1 MKKNIEKIL
10 ALSLVSSMTFA
21 NLSFA
26 EQQDLI
32 KKSETVYVT
41 VEGNEIKDKSVSVW
55 LNSDKNIKANDKSNL
70 TNVKDLKT
78 DKELKSENGYLKL
91 DENKKDIYYKGDTD
105 KKLPV
110 DVSVKYFLDGKEMKA
125 SELDGK
131 SGHLKIVITS
141 KNNRYENKTIDG
153 QSKNVYS
160 PYVVVAAMTF
170 DDEKVEN
177 ITSDDI
183 KVVKDGKN
191 EIVTTVMTPGM
202 KQNLSGI
209 VEDKEL
215 DNFKDEVSV
224 EMDIKDYKP
233 VEIYSVI
240 TNEFFQEKKN
250 IDSLDKLQ
258 NGVKELQDNSQKLV
272 DASVKLSE
280 GQDKLNSGI
289 SQMQTGVTK
298 LHNGSQKLASSTQQM
313 QGKFSGIQS
322 KVGPIQGYVAQM
334 NDGSLKL
341 YNGVSDYTA
350 AVGKIKEN
358 TAKIKEGSEKL
369 AKGATDLDNGVG
381 KLKDATSQLRAGTEN
396 MKEMTAQKDQL
407 LEKSSQLSN
416 GLNGLA
422 GSYGQL
428 ADTVE
433 QISGKSQQLKD
444 SSAQFNEKLQQVA
457 QLAGS
462 ADGSA
467 NAEKIARGLESS
479 AEGLNNA
486 IQQLQAKN
494 EEGQLNDTIAYLQA
508 QKNVMYVQAE
518 SIRNAGSQNAGSQNA
533 GQQKLQAALSQ
544 LAQSSSQLSQ
554 GNADLSNALMRTSAA
569 MNQSKAKLV
578 DSSNQLSQGLGQ
590 MGGALNGADGL
601 STLKDSIDKL
611 DDATGQIK
619 GGSQTLKEGTL
630 QNEQAMAMLLNGMEE
645 LDKNSSAL
653 VEGSSKLSGGLQE
666 FNKQSALL
674 SSLSQINEKAIIPM
688 SNAINMLNDG
698 LGKLDSS
705 TGQLKSG
712 SDELS
717 SGQKEFSSKLKEYK
731 EKGID
736 ELSNKTKDL
745 NKFKDIIDAM
755 SDLAVKDSSFTGT
768 DDNFETKSR
777 IVEKIK

>member
-1 MKKNIEKIL
+1 MKKNIEKVL
-10 ALSLVSSMTFA
+10 ALTLISSMTFA

-125 SELDGK
+125 SELEGK

-141 KNNRYENKTIDG
+141 KNNRYEAKTIDG
-153 QSKNVYS
+153 QSRNVYS

-170 DDEKVEN
+170 DDEKVN
-177 ITSDDI
+177 NVSSDDI

-202 KQNLSGI
+202 KQNLRGI
-209 VEDKEL
+209 VEDKNL
-215 DNFKDEVSV
+215 DKFKDEVSV

-298 LHNGSQKLASSTQQM
+298 LHSGSQKLASSTQQM

-341 YNGVSDYTA
+341 YNGISDYTA

-433 QISGKSQQLKD
+433 QISGKSAQLKD

-457 QLAGS
+457 QLAGGAETS
-462 ADGSA
+462 AS
-467 NAEKIARGLESS
+467 AEKIARGLESS

-486 IQQLQAKN
+486 IQQLQANN

-518 SIRNAGSQNAGSQNA
+518 SIRNAGSQNAG
-533 GQQKLQAALSQ
+533 QQKLQAALAQ
-544 LAQSSSQLSQ
+544 LAQSSSALSQ

-630 QNEQAMAMLLNGMEE
+630 QNEKAMAMLLNGMEE

-653 VEGSSKLSGGLQE
+653 VEGSKKLSGGLQE
-666 FNKQSALL
+666 FNKQSTLL
-674 SSLSQINEKAIIPM
+674 SSLSQINDKAIIPM

-712 SDELS
+712 SDELA

-768 DDNFETKSR
+768 DNNFETKSR

>member
-125 SELDGK
+125 SELEGK

-141 KNNRYENKTIDG
+141 KNNRYEAKTIDG
-153 QSKNVYS
+153 QSRNVYS

-177 ITSDDI
+177 ITSGDI

-202 KQNLSGI
+202 KQNLSKI

-258 NGVKELQDNSQKLV
+258 NGIKELQDNSQKLV

-298 LHNGSQKLASSTQQM
+298 LHSGSQKLASSTQQM
-313 QGKFSGIQS
+313 QGKFSGLQS

-341 YNGVSDYTA
+341 YNGISDYTA

-457 QLAGS
+457 QLAGG

-467 NAEKIARGLESS
+467 STEKIARGLESS

-486 IQQLQAKN
+486 IQQLQANN

-518 SIRNAGSQNAGSQNA
+518 SIRNAGSQNAG
-533 GQQKLQAALSQ
+533 QQKLQAALAK
-544 LAQSSSQLSQ
+544 LAQSSSALSQ

-630 QNEQAMAMLLNGMEE
+630 QNEKAMAMLLNGMEE

-712 SDELS
+712 SDELA

-768 DDNFETKSR
+768 DNNFETKSR

>member
-91 DENKKDIYYKGDTD
+91 DENKKDVYYKGDTD

-125 SELDGK
+125 SELEGK

-141 KNNRYENKTIDG
+141 KNNRYEAKTIDG
-153 QSKNVYS
+153 QSRNVYS

-202 KQNLSGI
+202 KQNLSKI

-298 LHNGSQKLASSTQQM
+298 LHSGSQKLASSTQQM

-341 YNGVSDYTA
+341 YNGISDYTA

-457 QLAGS
+457 QLAGG

-467 NAEKIARGLESS
+467 STEKIARGLESS

-486 IQQLQAKN
+486 IQQLQANN

-518 SIRNAGSQNAGSQNA
+518 SIRNAGSQNAG
-533 GQQKLQAALSQ
+533 QQKLQAALSQ
-544 LAQSSSQLSQ
+544 LAQSSSALSQ

-630 QNEQAMAMLLNGMEE
+630 QNEKAMAMLLNGMEE

-712 SDELS
+712 SDKLA

-768 DDNFETKSR
+768 DNNFETKSR

>member
-10 ALSLVSSMTFA
+10 ALSLISSMTFA

-55 LNSDKNIKANDKSNL
+55 LNSDKNIKTNDKSNL

-125 SELDGK
+125 SELEGK

-141 KNNRYENKTIDG
+141 KNNRYEKKTIDG

-170 DDEKVEN
+170 DDEKVN
-177 ITSDDI
+177 NVSSDDVKI
-183 KVVKDGKN
+183 VKDGKN

-209 VEDKEL
+209 VEDKNL
-215 DNFKDEVSV
+215 DKFKDEVSV

-298 LHNGSQKLASSTQQM
+298 LHSGSQKLASSTQQM
-313 QGKFSGIQS
+313 QGKFSGIQG
-322 KVGPIQGYVAQM
+322 KVGPIQGYIAQM

-341 YNGVSDYTA
+341 YNGISDYTA

-396 MKEMTAQKDQL
+396 MKQMTAQKDQL

-428 ADTVE
+428 ADTVQ
-433 QISGKSQQLKD
+433 QISGKSAQLKD
-444 SSAQFNEKLQQVA
+444 SSAQFNQKLQQVA
-457 QLAGS
+457 QLAGG

-467 NAEKIARGLESS
+467 NAEKIALGLESS

-486 IQQLQAKN
+486 IQQLQANN

-508 QKNVMYVQAE
+508 QKNVMYAQAE
-518 SIRNAGSQNAGSQNA
+518 SIRNAGSQNA
-533 GQQKLQAALSQ
+533 GQQKLQAALNE
-544 LAQSSSQLSQ
+544 LAQSSSALSQ

-578 DSSNQLSQGLGQ
+578 DSSNKLSQGLGQ

-619 GGSQTLKEGTL
+619 GGSQSLKEGTL

-653 VEGSSKLSGGLQE
+653 VEGSKKLSGGLQE

-712 SDELS
+712 SDKLS

-768 DDNFETKSR
+768 DNNFETKSR
-777 IVEKIK
+777 IIEKIK

>member
-125 SELDGK
+125 SELEGK

-141 KNNRYENKTIDG
+141 KNNRYEAKTIDG
-153 QSKNVYS
+153 QSRNVYS

-177 ITSDDI
+177 VTSDDI

-202 KQNLSGI
+202 KQNLTGI

-215 DNFKDEVSV
+215 DNFKDEISM
-224 EMDIKDYKP
+224 EMDVKDYKP

-298 LHNGSQKLASSTQQM
+298 LHSGSQKLASSTQQM

-341 YNGVSDYTA
+341 YNGISDYTA
-350 AVGKIKEN
+350 AVAKIKEN

-467 NAEKIARGLESS
+467 SAEKIARGLESS

-486 IQQLQAKN
+486 IQQLQANN
-494 EEGQLNDTIAYLQA
+494 EEGQLDDTIAYLQA

-518 SIRNAGSQNAGSQNA
+518 SIRNAGSQNAG
-533 GQQKLQAALSQ
+533 QQKLQAALAQ
-544 LAQSSSQLSQ
+544 LAQSSSALSQ

-630 QNEQAMAMLLNGMEE
+630 QNEKAMAMLLNGMEE

-712 SDELS
+712 SDELA

-768 DDNFETKSR
+768 DNNFETKSR

>member
-125 SELDGK
+125 SELEGK

-141 KNNRYENKTIDG
+141 KNNRYEAKTIDG
-153 QSKNVYS
+153 QSRNVYS

-177 ITSDDI
+177 FTSDDI

-202 KQNLSGI
+202 KQNLSKI

-298 LHNGSQKLASSTQQM
+298 LHSGSQKLASSTQQM
-313 QGKFSGIQS
+313 QGKFSGLQS

-341 YNGVSDYTA
+341 YNGISDYTA

-457 QLAGS
+457 QLAGGAETS
-462 ADGSA
+462 AST
-467 NAEKIARGLESS
+467 EKIARGLESS

-486 IQQLQAKN
+486 IQQLQANN

-518 SIRNAGSQNAGSQNA
+518 SIRNAGSQNAG
-533 GQQKLQAALSQ
+533 QQKLQAALAQ
-544 LAQSSSQLSQ
+544 LAQSSSALSQ

-630 QNEQAMAMLLNGMEE
+630 QNEKAMAMLLNGMEE

-712 SDELS
+712 SDKLA

-768 DDNFETKSR
+768 DNNFETKSR

>member
-10 ALSLVSSMTFA
+10 ALSLISSMTFA

-125 SELDGK
+125 SELEGK

-141 KNNRYENKTIDG
+141 KNNRYEAKTIDG
-153 QSKNVYS
+153 QSRNVYS

-177 ITSDDI
+177 VTSDDI

-202 KQNLSGI
+202 KQNLRGI
-209 VEDKEL
+209 VEDKNL
-215 DNFKDEVSV
+215 DKFKDEVSV

-280 GQDKLNSGI
+280 GQGKLNSGI

-298 LHNGSQKLASSTQQM
+298 LHSGSQKLASSTQQM
-313 QGKFSGIQS
+313 QGKFSGLQS

-341 YNGVSDYTA
+341 YNGISDYTA

-457 QLAGS
+457 QLAGGAETS
-462 ADGSA
+462 AST
-467 NAEKIARGLESS
+467 EKIARGLESS

-486 IQQLQAKN
+486 IQQLQANN

-518 SIRNAGSQNAGSQNA
+518 SIRNAGSQNAG
-533 GQQKLQAALSQ
+533 QQKLQAALAQ
-544 LAQSSSQLSQ
+544 LAQSSSALSQ

-630 QNEQAMAMLLNGMEE
+630 QNEKAMAMLLNGMEE

-712 SDELS
+712 SDKLA

-768 DDNFETKSR
+768 DNNFETKSR

>member
-10 ALSLVSSMTFA
+10 ALSLISSMTFA

-125 SELDGK
+125 SELEGK

-141 KNNRYENKTIDG
+141 KNNRYEKKTIDG

-170 DDEKVEN
+170 DDEKVN
-177 ITSDDI
+177 NVSSDDVKI
-183 KVVKDGKN
+183 VKDGKN

-209 VEDKEL
+209 VEDKNL
-215 DNFKDEVSV
+215 DKFKDEVSV

-313 QGKFSGIQS
+313 QGKFSGIQG
-322 KVGPIQGYVAQM
+322 KVGPIQGYIAQM

-341 YNGVSDYTA
+341 YNGISDYTA

-396 MKEMTAQKDQL
+396 MKQMTAQKDQL

-428 ADTVE
+428 ADTVQ

-444 SSAQFNEKLQQVA
+444 SSAQFNQKLQQVA
-457 QLAGS
+457 QAAGGV
-462 ADGSA
+462 DTSA
-467 NAEKIARGLESS
+467 NTEKIALGLESS

-486 IQQLQAKN
+486 IQQLQANN

-508 QKNVMYVQAE
+508 QKNVMYVQAQ
-518 SIRNAGSQNAGSQNA
+518 SIRNAGSQNA
-533 GQQKLQAALSQ
+533 GQQKLQAALAQ
-544 LAQSSSQLSQ
+544 LAQSSSALSQ

-619 GGSQTLKEGTL
+619 GGSQSLKEGTL
-630 QNEQAMAMLLNGMEE
+630 QNEQAMAMLLNGIKD
-645 LDKNSSAL
+645 LDKNSSEL
-653 VEGSSKLSGGLQE
+653 VEGSKKLSGGLQE

-674 SSLSQINEKAIIPM
+674 SSLSQINDKAIIPM

-698 LGKLDSS
+698 LGQLDSS

-712 SDELS
+712 SDKLS

-768 DDNFETKSR
+768 DNNFETKSR
-777 IVEKIK
+777 IIEKIK

>member
-125 SELDGK
+125 SELEGK

-141 KNNRYENKTIDG
+141 KNNRYEAKTIDG
-153 QSKNVYS
+153 QSRNVYS

-177 ITSDDI
+177 VTSDDI

-202 KQNLSGI
+202 KQNLSKI

-298 LHNGSQKLASSTQQM
+298 LHSGSQKLASSTQQM
-313 QGKFSGIQS
+313 QGKFSGLQS

-341 YNGVSDYTA
+341 YNGISDYTA

-457 QLAGS
+457 QLAGGAETS
-462 ADGSA
+462 AST
-467 NAEKIARGLESS
+467 EKIARGLESS

-486 IQQLQAKN
+486 IQQLQANN

-518 SIRNAGSQNAGSQNA
+518 SIRNAGSQNAG
-533 GQQKLQAALSQ
+533 QQKLQAALAQ
-544 LAQSSSQLSQ
+544 LAQSSSALSQ

-630 QNEQAMAMLLNGMEE
+630 QNEKAMAMLLNGMEE

-712 SDELS
+712 SDKLA

-768 DDNFETKSR
+768 DNNFETKSR

>member
-10 ALSLVSSMTFA
+10 ALSLISSMTFA

-125 SELDGK
+125 SELEGK

-141 KNNRYENKTIDG
+141 KNNRYEAKTIDG
-153 QSKNVYS
+153 QSRNVYS

-177 ITSDDI
+177 VTSDDI

-202 KQNLSGI
+202 KQNLSKI

-341 YNGVSDYTA
+341 YNGISDYTA
-350 AVGKIKEN
+350 AVAKIKEN
-358 TAKIKEGSEKL
+358 TAKIKAGSEKL

-457 QLAGS
+457 QLAGG

-467 NAEKIARGLESS
+467 SAEKIARGLESS

-486 IQQLQAKN
+486 IQQLQANN

-518 SIRNAGSQNAGSQNA
+518 SIRNAGSQNAG
-533 GQQKLQAALSQ
+533 QQKLQAALAQ
-544 LAQSSSQLSQ
+544 LAQSSSALSQ

-630 QNEQAMAMLLNGMEE
+630 QNEKAMAMLLNGMEE

-712 SDELS
+712 SDELAF
-717 SGQKEFSSKLKEYK
+717 GQKEFSSKLKEYK

-768 DDNFETKSR
+768 DNNFETKSR

>member
-125 SELDGK
+125 SELEGK

-141 KNNRYENKTIDG
+141 KNNRYEAKTIDG
-153 QSKNVYS
+153 QSRNVYS

-177 ITSDDI
+177 VTSDDI

-202 KQNLSGI
+202 KQNLTGI
-209 VEDKEL
+209 VEDKNL
-215 DNFKDEVSV
+215 DKFKDEVSV

-298 LHNGSQKLASSTQQM
+298 LHSGSQKLASSTQQM

-341 YNGVSDYTA
+341 HNGISDYTA
-350 AVGKIKEN
+350 AVAKIKEN
-358 TAKIKEGSEKL
+358 TTKIKEGSEKL

-457 QLAGS
+457 QLAGG

-467 NAEKIARGLESS
+467 SAEKIARGLESS

-486 IQQLQAKN
+486 IQQLQANN

-518 SIRNAGSQNAGSQNA
+518 SIRNAGSQNAG
-533 GQQKLQAALSQ
+533 QQKLQAALAQ
-544 LAQSSSQLSQ
+544 LAQSSTALSQ

-630 QNEQAMAMLLNGMEE
+630 QNEKAMAMLLNGMEE

-712 SDELS
+712 SDELA

-768 DDNFETKSR
+768 DNNFETKSR

>member
-10 ALSLVSSMTFA
+10 ALSLISSMTFA

-125 SELDGK
+125 SELEGK

-141 KNNRYENKTIDG
+141 KNNRYEAKTIDG

-177 ITSDDI
+177 VTSDDI

-313 QGKFSGIQS
+313 QGKFSGLQS

-341 YNGVSDYTA
+341 YNGISDYTA
-350 AVGKIKEN
+350 AVAKIKEN
-358 TAKIKEGSEKL
+358 TAKIKAGSEKL

-396 MKEMTAQKDQL
+396 MKEMNAQKDQL

-457 QLAGS
+457 NLAGNAEGGQS
-462 ADGSA
+462 
-467 NAEKIARGLESS
+467 AEKIARGLESS

-486 IQQLQAKN
+486 IQQLQANN

-518 SIRNAGSQNAGSQNA
+518 SIRNAGSQNAG
-533 GQQKLQAALSQ
+533 QQQLQTAISQ
-544 LAQSSSQLSQ
+544 LAQSSTALSK
-554 GNADLSNALMRTSAA
+554 GNADLSDALMRTSAA
-569 MNQSKAKLV
+569 MNQSKSKLV

-590 MGGALNGADGL
+590 MGGALNGAEGL

-630 QNEQAMAMLLNGMEE
+630 QNEKAMAMLLNGMKE

-674 SSLSQINEKAIIPM
+674 SSLSQINDKAIIPM

-712 SDELS
+712 SDKLS

-768 DDNFETKSR
+768 DSNFETKSR

>member
-10 ALSLVSSMTFA
+10 ALSLISSMTFA

-70 TNVKDLKT
+70 KNVKDLKT

-125 SELDGK
+125 SELEGK

-141 KNNRYENKTIDG
+141 KNNRYKAKTIDG
-153 QSKNVYS
+153 QSRNVYS

-177 ITSDDI
+177 VTSDDI

-202 KQNLSGI
+202 KQNLRGI
-209 VEDKEL
+209 VEDKNL
-215 DNFKDEVSV
+215 DKFKDEVSV

-341 YNGVSDYTA
+341 YNGISDYTA
-350 AVGKIKEN
+350 AVVKIKEN
-358 TAKIKEGSEKL
+358 TAKIKAGSEKL

-457 QLAGS
+457 QLAGGAETS
-462 ADGSA
+462 AST
-467 NAEKIARGLESS
+467 EKIARGLESS

-486 IQQLQAKN
+486 IQQLQANN

-518 SIRNAGSQNAGSQNA
+518 SIRNAGSQNAG
-533 GQQKLQAALSQ
+533 QQKLQAALAQ
-544 LAQSSSQLSQ
+544 LAQSSSALSQ

-630 QNEQAMAMLLNGMEE
+630 QNEKAMAMLLNGMEE

-712 SDELS
+712 SDKLA

-768 DDNFETKSR
+768 DNNFETKSR

>member
-70 TNVKDLKT
+70 KNVKDLKT

-125 SELDGK
+125 SELEGK

-141 KNNRYENKTIDG
+141 KNNRYEAKTIDG
-153 QSKNVYS
+153 QSRNVYS

-202 KQNLSGI
+202 KQNLSKI

-298 LHNGSQKLASSTQQM
+298 LHSGSQKLASSTQQM

-341 YNGVSDYTA
+341 YNGISDYTA

-444 SSAQFNEKLQQVA
+444 SSAQFNEKLQQVT
-457 QLAGS
+457 QLAGGAETS
-462 ADGSA
+462 AS
-467 NAEKIARGLESS
+467 AEKIARGLESS

-494 EEGQLNDTIAYLQA
+494 EEGQLDETIAYLQA

-518 SIRNAGSQNAGSQNA
+518 SIRNAGSQNAG
-533 GQQKLQAALSQ
+533 QQKLQAALAQ
-544 LAQSSSQLSQ
+544 LAQSSTALSQ

-630 QNEQAMAMLLNGMEE
+630 QNEKAMAMLLNGMEE

-698 LGKLDSS
+698 LGNLDSS

-712 SDELS
+712 SEKLA
-717 SGQKEFSSKLKEYK
+717 SGQKEFSSKLREYK

>member
-1 MKKNIEKIL
+1 MKKNIEKVL
-10 ALSLVSSMTFA
+10 ALTLISSMTFA

-125 SELDGK
+125 SELEGK

-141 KNNRYENKTIDG
+141 KNNRYEAKTIDG
-153 QSKNVYS
+153 QSRNVYS

-170 DDEKVEN
+170 DDEKVN
-177 ITSDDI
+177 NVSSDDI

-202 KQNLSGI
+202 KQNLRGI
-209 VEDKEL
+209 VEDKNL
-215 DNFKDEVSV
+215 DKFKDEVSV

-298 LHNGSQKLASSTQQM
+298 LHSGSQKLASSTQQM

-341 YNGVSDYTA
+341 YNGISDYTA

-358 TAKIKEGSEKL
+358 TAKIKAGSEKL

-457 QLAGS
+457 QLAGG

-467 NAEKIARGLESS
+467 SAEKIARGLESS

-518 SIRNAGSQNAGSQNA
+518 SIRNAGSQNAG
-533 GQQKLQAALSQ
+533 QQKLQAALAQ
-544 LAQSSSQLSQ
+544 LAQSSSALSQ

-630 QNEQAMAMLLNGMEE
+630 QNEKAMAMLLNGIKE

-712 SDELS
+712 SDKLA

>member
-1 MKKNIEKIL
+1 MKKKIEKIL

-125 SELDGK
+125 SELEGK

-141 KNNRYENKTIDG
+141 KNNRYEAKTIDG
-153 QSKNVYS
+153 QSRNVYS

-177 ITSDDI
+177 VTSDDI

-202 KQNLSGI
+202 KQNLRGI
-209 VEDKEL
+209 VEDKNL
-215 DNFKDEVSV
+215 DKFKDEVSV

-298 LHNGSQKLASSTQQM
+298 LHSGSQKLASSTQQM
-313 QGKFSGIQS
+313 QGKFSGIQG

-341 YNGVSDYTA
+341 YNGISDYTA

-457 QLAGS
+457 QLAGGAETS
-462 ADGSA
+462 AS
-467 NAEKIARGLESS
+467 AEKIARGLESS

-486 IQQLQAKN
+486 IQQLQANN

-518 SIRNAGSQNAGSQNA
+518 SIRNAGSQNAG
-533 GQQKLQAALSQ
+533 QQKLQAALAQ
-544 LAQSSSQLSQ
+544 LAQSSTALSQ

-630 QNEQAMAMLLNGMEE
+630 QNEKAMAMLLNGMEE

-712 SDELS
+712 SDELA

-768 DDNFETKSR
+768 DNNFETKSR

>member
-70 TNVKDLKT
+70 KNVKDLKT

-125 SELDGK
+125 SELEGK

-141 KNNRYENKTIDG
+141 KNNRYEAKTIDG

-177 ITSDDI
+177 VTSDDI

-202 KQNLSGI
+202 KQNLTGI

-298 LHNGSQKLASSTQQM
+298 LHSGSQKLASSTQQM

-341 YNGVSDYTA
+341 YNGISDYTA

-457 QLAGS
+457 QLAGG

-467 NAEKIARGLESS
+467 SVEKIARGLESS

-486 IQQLQAKN
+486 IQQLQANN

-518 SIRNAGSQNAGSQNA
+518 SIRNAGSQNAG
-533 GQQKLQAALSQ
+533 QQKLQAALAQ
-544 LAQSSSQLSQ
+544 LAQSSSALSQ

-630 QNEQAMAMLLNGMEE
+630 QNEKAMAMLLKGMEE
-645 LDKNSSAL
+645 LDENSSAL

-712 SDELS
+712 SDELA

>member
-125 SELDGK
+125 SELEGK

-141 KNNRYENKTIDG
+141 KNNRYEAKTIDG
-153 QSKNVYS
+153 QSRNVYS

-202 KQNLSGI
+202 KQNLSKI

-298 LHNGSQKLASSTQQM
+298 LHSGSQKLASSTQQM

-341 YNGVSDYTA
+341 YNGISDYTA
-350 AVGKIKEN
+350 AVAKIKEN

-416 GLNGLA
+416 GLNGFA

-457 QLAGS
+457 QLAGGAETS
-462 ADGSA
+462 AS
-467 NAEKIARGLESS
+467 AEKIARGLESS

-518 SIRNAGSQNAGSQNA
+518 SIRNAGSQNAG
-533 GQQKLQAALSQ
+533 QQKLQAALAQ

-578 DSSNQLSQGLGQ
+578 DSSNQLSHGLGQ

-630 QNEQAMAMLLNGMEE
+630 QNEKAMAMLLNGMEE

-698 LGKLDSS
+698 LGQLDSS

-712 SDELS
+712 SDELA

-768 DDNFETKSR
+768 DNNFETKSR

>member
-125 SELDGK
+125 SELEGK

-141 KNNRYENKTIDG
+141 KNNRYEKKTIDG
-153 QSKNVYS
+153 QSRNVYS

-170 DDEKVEN
+170 DDEKVN
-177 ITSDDI
+177 NVSSDDVKI
-183 KVVKDGKN
+183 VKDGKN

-209 VEDKEL
+209 VEDKNL
-215 DNFKDEVSV
+215 DKFKDEVSV

-298 LHNGSQKLASSTQQM
+298 LHSGSQKLASSTQQM

-322 KVGPIQGYVAQM
+322 KVGPIQGYIAQM

-341 YNGVSDYTA
+341 YNGISDYTA

-407 LEKSSQLSN
+407 LEKSAQLSN

-433 QISGKSQQLKD
+433 QISGKSAQLKD

-457 QLAGS
+457 QLAGG

-486 IQQLQAKN
+486 IQQLQANN

-508 QKNVMYVQAE
+508 QKNVMYAQAE
-518 SIRNAGSQNAGSQNA
+518 SIRNAGSQNA
-533 GQQKLQAALSQ
+533 GQQKLQAALNE
-544 LAQSSSQLSQ
+544 LAQSSSALSQ

-590 MGGALNGADGL
+590 MGGALNGAEGL

-630 QNEQAMAMLLNGMEE
+630 QNEKAMTMLLNGMEE

-712 SDELS
+712 SDKLA

>member
-1 MKKNIEKIL
+1 MKKNIEKVL
-10 ALSLVSSMTFA
+10 ALTLISSMTFA

-125 SELDGK
+125 SELEGK

-141 KNNRYENKTIDG
+141 KNNRYEAKTIDG
-153 QSKNVYS
+153 QSRNVYS

-177 ITSDDI
+177 VTSDDI

-202 KQNLSGI
+202 KQNLRGI
-209 VEDKEL
+209 VEDKNL
-215 DNFKDEVSV
+215 DKFKDEVSV

-298 LHNGSQKLASSTQQM
+298 LHSGSQKLASSTQQM
-313 QGKFSGIQS
+313 QGKFSGLQS

-341 YNGVSDYTA
+341 YNGISDYTA

-457 QLAGS
+457 QLAGGAETS
-462 ADGSA
+462 AST
-467 NAEKIARGLESS
+467 EKIARGLESS

-486 IQQLQAKN
+486 IQQLQANN

-518 SIRNAGSQNAGSQNA
+518 SIRNAGSQNAG
-533 GQQKLQAALSQ
+533 QQKLQAALAQ
-544 LAQSSSQLSQ
+544 LAQSSSALSQ

-630 QNEQAMAMLLNGMEE
+630 QNEKAMAMLLNGMEE

-712 SDELS
+712 SDKLA

-768 DDNFETKSR
+768 DNNFETKSR

>member
-10 ALSLVSSMTFA
+10 ALSLISSMTFA

-125 SELDGK
+125 SELEGK

-141 KNNRYENKTIDG
+141 KNNRYEAKTIDG
-153 QSKNVYS
+153 QSRNVYS

-177 ITSDDI
+177 VTSDDI

-202 KQNLSGI
+202 KQNLSKI

-298 LHNGSQKLASSTQQM
+298 LHSGSQKLASSTQQM

-341 YNGVSDYTA
+341 YNGISDYTA
-350 AVGKIKEN
+350 AVAKIKEN
-358 TAKIKEGSEKL
+358 TAKIKAGSEKL

-457 QLAGS
+457 QLAGG

-467 NAEKIARGLESS
+467 SAEKIARGLESS

-486 IQQLQAKN
+486 IQQLQANN

-518 SIRNAGSQNAGSQNA
+518 SIRNAGSQNAG
-533 GQQKLQAALSQ
+533 QQKLQSALAQ
-544 LAQSSSQLSQ
+544 LAQSSSALSQ

-630 QNEQAMAMLLNGMEE
+630 QNEKAMAMLLNGMEE

-712 SDELS
+712 SDKLA

-768 DDNFETKSR
+768 DNNFETKSR

>member
-10 ALSLVSSMTFA
+10 ALSLISSMTFA

-55 LNSDKNIKANDKSNL
+55 LNSDKNIKTNDKSNL

-125 SELDGK
+125 SELEGK

-141 KNNRYENKTIDG
+141 KNNRYEKKTIDG

-170 DDEKVEN
+170 DDEKVN
-177 ITSDDI
+177 NVSSDDVKI
-183 KVVKDGKN
+183 VKDGKN

-209 VEDKEL
+209 VEDKNL
-215 DNFKDEVSV
+215 DKFKDEVSV

-313 QGKFSGIQS
+313 QGKFSGIQG
-322 KVGPIQGYVAQM
+322 KVGPIQGYIAQM

-341 YNGVSDYTA
+341 YNGISDYTA

-396 MKEMTAQKDQL
+396 MKQMTAQKDQL

-428 ADTVE
+428 ADTVQ
-433 QISGKSQQLKD
+433 QISGKSAQLKD
-444 SSAQFNEKLQQVA
+444 SSAQFNQKLQQVA
-457 QLAGS
+457 QAAGGV
-462 ADGSA
+462 DTSA
-467 NAEKIARGLESS
+467 NTEKIALGLESS

-486 IQQLQAKN
+486 IQQLQANN

-508 QKNVMYVQAE
+508 QKNVMYAQAQ
-518 SIRNAGSQNAGSQNA
+518 SIRNAGSQNA
-533 GQQKLQAALSQ
+533 GQQKLQAALAQ
-544 LAQSSSQLSQ
+544 LAQSSSALSQ

-569 MNQSKAKLV
+569 MNQSKSKLV
-578 DSSNQLSQGLGQ
+578 DSSNKLSQGLGQ
-590 MGGALNGADGL
+590 MGGALNGAEGL

-619 GGSQTLKEGTL
+619 GGSQSLKEGTL
-630 QNEQAMAMLLNGMEE
+630 QNEQAMAMLLNGIKD

-653 VEGSSKLSGGLQE
+653 VEGSKKLSGGLQE

-698 LGKLDSS
+698 LGQLDSS

-712 SDELS
+712 SDKLS

-768 DDNFETKSR
+768 DNNFETKSR
-777 IVEKIK
+777 IIEKIK

>member
-10 ALSLVSSMTFA
+10 ALSLISSMTFA

-125 SELDGK
+125 SELEGK

-141 KNNRYENKTIDG
+141 KNNRYEKKTIDG
-153 QSKNVYS
+153 QSRNVYS

-170 DDEKVEN
+170 DDEKVN
-177 ITSDDI
+177 NVSSDDVKI
-183 KVVKDGKN
+183 VKDGKN

-209 VEDKEL
+209 VEDKNL
-215 DNFKDEVSV
+215 DKFKDEVSV

-313 QGKFSGIQS
+313 QGKFSGIQG
-322 KVGPIQGYVAQM
+322 KVGPIQGYIAQM

-341 YNGVSDYTA
+341 YNGISDYTA

-396 MKEMTAQKDQL
+396 MKQMNAQKDQL

-428 ADTVE
+428 ADTVQ
-433 QISGKSQQLKD
+433 QISGKSAQLKD
-444 SSAQFNEKLQQVA
+444 SSAQFNQKLQQVA
-457 QLAGS
+457 QLAGG

-467 NAEKIARGLESS
+467 NAEKIALGLESS

-486 IQQLQAKN
+486 IQQLQANN

-508 QKNVMYVQAE
+508 QKNVMYAQAE
-518 SIRNAGSQNAGSQNA
+518 SIRNAGSQNA
-533 GQQKLQAALSQ
+533 GQQKLQAALNE
-544 LAQSSSQLSQ
+544 LAQSSSALSQ

-578 DSSNQLSQGLGQ
+578 DSSNKLSQGLGQ

-619 GGSQTLKEGTL
+619 GGSQSLKEGTL

-653 VEGSSKLSGGLQE
+653 VEGSKKLSGGLQE

-688 SNAINMLNDG
+688 GNAINMLNDG

-712 SDELS
+712 SDKLS

-768 DDNFETKSR
+768 DNNFETKSR
-777 IVEKIK
+777 IIEKIK

>member
-768 DDNFETKSR
+768 DNNFETKSR
-777 IVEKIK
+777 IIEKIK

>member
-10 ALSLVSSMTFA
+10 ALSLISSMTFA

-91 DENKKDIYYKGDTD
+91 DENKKDVYYKGDTD

-125 SELDGK
+125 SELEGK

-141 KNNRYENKTIDG
+141 KNNRYEAKTIDG
-153 QSKNVYS
+153 QSRNVYS

-177 ITSDDI
+177 VTSDDI

-202 KQNLSGI
+202 KQNLSKI

-298 LHNGSQKLASSTQQM
+298 LHSGSQKLASSTQQM

-341 YNGVSDYTA
+341 YNGISDYTA
-350 AVGKIKEN
+350 AVAKIKEN
-358 TAKIKEGSEKL
+358 TAKIKAGSEKL

-444 SSAQFNEKLQQVA
+444 SSAQFNEKLQQVT
-457 QLAGS
+457 QLAGGAETS
-462 ADGSA
+462 AS
-467 NAEKIARGLESS
+467 AEKIARGLESS

-486 IQQLQAKN
+486 IQQLQANN

-518 SIRNAGSQNAGSQNA
+518 SIRNAGSQNAG
-533 GQQKLQAALSQ
+533 QQKLQAALAQ
-544 LAQSSSQLSQ
+544 LAQSSSALSQ

-630 QNEQAMAMLLNGMEE
+630 QNEKAMAMLLNGMEE

-712 SDELS
+712 SDKLT

-768 DDNFETKSR
+768 DNNFETKSR

>member
-125 SELDGK
+125 SELEGK

-141 KNNRYENKTIDG
+141 KNNRYEAKTIDG
-153 QSKNVYS
+153 QSRNVYS

-202 KQNLSGI
+202 KQNLSKI

-298 LHNGSQKLASSTQQM
+298 LHSGSQKLASSTQQM

-341 YNGVSDYTA
+341 YNGISDYTA
-350 AVGKIKEN
+350 AVAKIKEN

-416 GLNGLA
+416 GVNGLA

-457 QLAGS
+457 QLAGG

-467 NAEKIARGLESS
+467 SAEKIALGLESS

-486 IQQLQAKN
+486 IQQLQANN
-494 EEGQLNDTIAYLQA
+494 EEGQLDETIAYLQA

-518 SIRNAGSQNAGSQNA
+518 SIRNAGSQNAG
-533 GQQKLQAALSQ
+533 QQKLQAALAQ
-544 LAQSSSQLSQ
+544 LAQSSSALSQ

-630 QNEQAMAMLLNGMEE
+630 QNEKAMAMLLNGMEE

-698 LGKLDSS
+698 LGQLDSS

-712 SDELS
+712 SDELA

-768 DDNFETKSR
+768 DNNFETKSR

>member
-125 SELDGK
+125 SELEGK

-141 KNNRYENKTIDG
+141 KNNRYEAKTIDG
-153 QSKNVYS
+153 QSRNVYS

-177 ITSDDI
+177 VTSDDI

-202 KQNLSGI
+202 KQNLSKI

-298 LHNGSQKLASSTQQM
+298 LHSGSQKLASSTQQM
-313 QGKFSGIQS
+313 QGKFSGLQS

-341 YNGVSDYTA
+341 YNGISDYTA

-433 QISGKSQQLKD
+433 QISGKSAQLKD

-457 QLAGS
+457 QLAGG

-486 IQQLQAKN
+486 IQQLQANN

-508 QKNVMYVQAE
+508 QKNVMYAQAE
-518 SIRNAGSQNAGSQNA
+518 SIRNAGSQNA
-533 GQQKLQAALSQ
+533 GQQKLQAALNE
-544 LAQSSSQLSQ
+544 LAQSSSALSQ

-619 GGSQTLKEGTL
+619 GGSQTFKEGTL
-630 QNEQAMAMLLNGMEE
+630 QNEKAMAMLLNGMEE

-712 SDELS
+712 SDKLA

-768 DDNFETKSR
+768 DNNFETKSR

>member
-1 MKKNIEKIL
+1 MKKKIEKIL

-125 SELDGK
+125 SELEGK

-141 KNNRYENKTIDG
+141 KNNRYEAKTIDG
-153 QSKNVYS
+153 QSRNVYS

-177 ITSDDI
+177 VTSDDI

-202 KQNLSGI
+202 KQNLRGI
-209 VEDKEL
+209 VEDKNL
-215 DNFKDEVSV
+215 DKFKDEVSV

-298 LHNGSQKLASSTQQM
+298 LHSGSQKLASSTQQM

-341 YNGVSDYTA
+341 YNGISDYTA

-457 QLAGS
+457 QLAGG

-467 NAEKIARGLESS
+467 STEKIARGLESS

-486 IQQLQAKN
+486 IQQLQANN

-518 SIRNAGSQNAGSQNA
+518 SIRNAGSQNAG
-533 GQQKLQAALSQ
+533 QQKLQAALAQ
-544 LAQSSSQLSQ
+544 LAQSSTALSQ

-630 QNEQAMAMLLNGMEE
+630 QNEKAMAMLLNGMEE

-712 SDELS
+712 SDELA

-745 NKFKDIIDAM
+745 NKFKDIIDVM

-768 DDNFETKSR
+768 DNNFETKSR

>member
-1 MKKNIEKIL
+1 MKKKIEKIL

-78 DKELKSENGYLKL
+78 DKELKSEKGYLKL

-125 SELDGK
+125 SELEGK

-141 KNNRYENKTIDG
+141 KNNRYEAKTIDG
-153 QSKNVYS
+153 QSRNVYS

-177 ITSDDI
+177 VTSDDI

-202 KQNLSGI
+202 KQNLTGI

-341 YNGVSDYTA
+341 YNGISDYTA
-350 AVGKIKEN
+350 AVAKIKEN

-457 QLAGS
+457 QLAGG

-467 NAEKIARGLESS
+467 SAEKIARGLESS

-486 IQQLQAKN
+486 IQQLQANN

-518 SIRNAGSQNAGSQNA
+518 SIRNAGSQNAG
-533 GQQKLQAALSQ
+533 QQKLQAALAQ
-544 LAQSSSQLSQ
+544 LAQSSSALSQ

-630 QNEQAMAMLLNGMEE
+630 QNEKAMAMLLNGMEE

-712 SDELS
+712 SDELA

-768 DDNFETKSR
+768 DNNFETKSR

>member
-10 ALSLVSSMTFA
+10 ALSLISSMTFA

-91 DENKKDIYYKGDTD
+91 DENKKDVYYKGDTD

-125 SELDGK
+125 SELEGK

-141 KNNRYENKTIDG
+141 KNNRYEAKTIDG
-153 QSKNVYS
+153 QSRNVYS

-177 ITSDDI
+177 VTSDDI

-202 KQNLSGI
+202 KQNLTGI

-322 KVGPIQGYVAQM
+322 KVGPIQGYIAQM

-341 YNGVSDYTA
+341 YNGISDYTA
-350 AVGKIKEN
+350 AVAKIKEN

-381 KLKDATSQLRAGTEN
+381 KLKDATSKLRAGTEN
-396 MKEMTAQKDQL
+396 MKEMNAQKDQL
-407 LEKSSQLSN
+407 IEKSTQLSN

-457 QLAGS
+457 KLAGNAEGGQS
-462 ADGSA
+462 
-467 NAEKIARGLESS
+467 AEKIARGLESS

-518 SIRNAGSQNAGSQNA
+518 SIRNAASQNA
-533 GQQKLQAALSQ
+533 GQQKLQAALAQ
-544 LAQSSSQLSQ
+544 LAQSSSALSQ

-630 QNEQAMAMLLNGMEE
+630 QNEKAMAMLLNGMEE

-712 SDELS
+712 SDKLA

-768 DDNFETKSR
+768 DNNFETKSR

>member
-1 MKKNIEKIL
+1 MKKNIEKVL
-10 ALSLVSSMTFA
+10 ALTLISSMTFA

-70 TNVKDLKT
+70 KNVKDLKT

-125 SELDGK
+125 SELEGK

-141 KNNRYENKTIDG
+141 KNNRYEAKTIDG
-153 QSKNVYS
+153 QSRNVYS

-177 ITSDDI
+177 VTSDDI

-202 KQNLSGI
+202 KQNLRGI
-209 VEDKEL
+209 VEDKNL
-215 DNFKDEVSV
+215 DKFKDEVSV

-298 LHNGSQKLASSTQQM
+298 LHSGSQKLASSTQQM

-341 YNGVSDYTA
+341 YNGISDYTA
-350 AVGKIKEN
+350 AVAKIKEN

-467 NAEKIARGLESS
+467 SAEKIARGLESS

-486 IQQLQAKN
+486 IQQLQANN

-518 SIRNAGSQNAGSQNA
+518 SIRNAGSQNAG
-533 GQQKLQAALSQ
+533 QQKLQAALAQ
-544 LAQSSSQLSQ
+544 LAQSSSALSQ

-569 MNQSKAKLV
+569 MNHSKAKLV

-630 QNEQAMAMLLNGMEE
+630 QNEKAMAMLLNGMEE

-712 SDELS
+712 SDELA

-768 DDNFETKSR
+768 DNNFETKSR

>member
-125 SELDGK
+125 SELEGK

-141 KNNRYENKTIDG
+141 KNNRYEAKTIDG
-153 QSKNVYS
+153 QSRNVYS

-202 KQNLSGI
+202 KQNLSKI

-298 LHNGSQKLASSTQQM
+298 LHSGSQKLASSTQQM

-341 YNGVSDYTA
+341 YNGISDYTA

-444 SSAQFNEKLQQVA
+444 SSAQFNEKLQQVT
-457 QLAGS
+457 QLAGGAETS
-462 ADGSA
+462 AS
-467 NAEKIARGLESS
+467 AEKIARGLESS

-486 IQQLQAKN
+486 IQQLQANN

-518 SIRNAGSQNAGSQNA
+518 SIRNAGSQNAG
-533 GQQKLQAALSQ
+533 QQKLQAALAQ
-544 LAQSSSQLSQ
+544 LAQSSSALSQ

-630 QNEQAMAMLLNGMEE
+630 QNEKAMAMLLNGMEE

-712 SDELS
+712 SDELA

-768 DDNFETKSR
+768 DNNFETKSR

>member
-1 MKKNIEKIL
+1 MKKNIEKVL
-10 ALSLVSSMTFA
+10 ALTLISSMTFA

-70 TNVKDLKT
+70 KNVKDLKT

-125 SELDGK
+125 SELEGK

-141 KNNRYENKTIDG
+141 KNNRYEAKTIDG
-153 QSKNVYS
+153 QSRNVYS

-177 ITSDDI
+177 VTSDDI

-202 KQNLSGI
+202 KQNLRGI
-209 VEDKEL
+209 VEDKNL
-215 DNFKDEVSV
+215 DKFKDEVSV

-341 YNGVSDYTA
+341 YNGISDYTA
-350 AVGKIKEN
+350 AVAKIKEN
-358 TAKIKEGSEKL
+358 TAKIKAGSEKL

-457 QLAGS
+457 QLAGGAETS
-462 ADGSA
+462 AS
-467 NAEKIARGLESS
+467 AEKIARGLESS

-518 SIRNAGSQNAGSQNA
+518 SIRNAGSQNAG
-533 GQQKLQAALSQ
+533 QQKLQAALAQ
-544 LAQSSSQLSQ
+544 LAQSSSALSQ

-630 QNEQAMAMLLNGMEE
+630 QNEKAMAMLLNGMEE

-712 SDELS
+712 SDKLA

-768 DDNFETKSR
+768 DNNFETKSR

>member
-1 MKKNIEKIL
+1 MKKKIEKIL

-125 SELDGK
+125 SELEGK

-141 KNNRYENKTIDG
+141 KNNRYEAKTIDG
-153 QSKNVYS
+153 QSRNVYS

-177 ITSDDI
+177 VTSDDI

-202 KQNLSGI
+202 KQNLTGI

-341 YNGVSDYTA
+341 YNGISDYTA
-350 AVGKIKEN
+350 AVAKIKEN

-407 LEKSSQLSN
+407 LEKSTQLSN

-457 QLAGS
+457 QLAGG
-462 ADGSA
+462 ADGS
-467 NAEKIARGLESS
+467 AEKIARGLESS

-518 SIRNAGSQNAGSQNA
+518 SIRNAGSQNAG
-533 GQQKLQAALSQ
+533 QQKLQAALAQ
-544 LAQSSSQLSQ
+544 LAQSSSALSQ
-554 GNADLSNALMRTSAA
+554 GNADLSNALMRTSSA

-578 DSSNQLSQGLGQ
+578 DSSNQLSKGLGQ

-630 QNEQAMAMLLNGMEE
+630 QNEKAMAMLLNGMEE

-712 SDELS
+712 SDELA

-768 DDNFETKSR
+768 DNNFETKSR

>member
-1 MKKNIEKIL
+1 MKKKIEKIL

-91 DENKKDIYYKGDTD
+91 DENKKDVYYKGDTD

-125 SELDGK
+125 SELEGK

-141 KNNRYENKTIDG
+141 KNNRYEKKTIDG
-153 QSKNVYS
+153 QSKNIYS

-170 DDEKVEN
+170 DDEKVN
-177 ITSDDI
+177 NVSSDDVKI
-183 KVVKDGKN
+183 VKDGKN

-202 KQNLSGI
+202 KQNLRGI
-209 VEDKEL
+209 VEDKNL
-215 DNFKDEVSV
+215 DKFKDEVSV

-298 LHNGSQKLASSTQQM
+298 LHSGSQKLASSTQQM

-341 YNGVSDYTA
+341 YNGISDYTA
-350 AVGKIKEN
+350 AVAKIKEN
-358 TAKIKEGSEKL
+358 TSKIKEGSEKL

-457 QLAGS
+457 QLAGGSETS
-462 ADGSA
+462 AS
-467 NAEKIARGLESS
+467 AEKIARGLESS

-486 IQQLQAKN
+486 IQQLRANN
-494 EEGQLNDTIAYLQA
+494 EEGQLDDTIAYLQA

-518 SIRNAGSQNAGSQNA
+518 SIRNAGSQNAG
-533 GQQKLQAALSQ
+533 QQKLQAALAQ
-544 LAQSSSQLSQ
+544 LAQSSSALSQ

-630 QNEQAMAMLLNGMEE
+630 QNEKAMAMLLNGMEE

-712 SDELS
+712 SDKLT

-768 DDNFETKSR
+768 DNNFETKSR

>member
-10 ALSLVSSMTFA
+10 ALSLISSMTFA

-125 SELDGK
+125 SELEGK

-141 KNNRYENKTIDG
+141 KNNRYEAKTIDG
-153 QSKNVYS
+153 QSRNVYS

-177 ITSDDI
+177 VTSEDI

-202 KQNLSGI
+202 KQNLTGI

-298 LHNGSQKLASSTQQM
+298 LHSGSQKLASSTQQM

-341 YNGVSDYTA
+341 YNGISDYTA
-350 AVGKIKEN
+350 AVAKIKEN

-457 QLAGS
+457 QLAGGAETS
-462 ADGSA
+462 AS
-467 NAEKIARGLESS
+467 AEKIARGLESS

-518 SIRNAGSQNAGSQNA
+518 SIRNAASQNA
-533 GQQKLQAALSQ
+533 GQQQLQAALAQ
-544 LAQSSSQLSQ
+544 LAQSSTALSQ

-630 QNEQAMAMLLNGMEE
+630 QNEKAMAMLLNGMEE

-712 SDELS
+712 SDKLA

-736 ELSNKTKDL
+736 ELTNKTKDL

-768 DDNFETKSR
+768 DNNFETKSR

>member
-10 ALSLVSSMTFA
+10 ALSLISSMTFA

-125 SELDGK
+125 SELEGK

-141 KNNRYENKTIDG
+141 KNNRYEKKTIDG
-153 QSKNVYS
+153 QSRNVYS

-170 DDEKVEN
+170 DDEKVN
-177 ITSDDI
+177 NVSSDDI

-209 VEDKEL
+209 VEDKNL
-215 DNFKDEVSV
+215 DKFKDEVSV

-313 QGKFSGIQS
+313 QGKFSGIQG
-322 KVGPIQGYVAQM
+322 KVGPIQGYIAQM

-341 YNGVSDYTA
+341 YNGISDYTA

-358 TAKIKEGSEKL
+358 TVKIKEGSEKL

-396 MKEMTAQKDQL
+396 MKQMNAQKDQL
-407 LEKSSQLSN
+407 LEKSTQLSN

-428 ADTVE
+428 ADTVQ

-457 QLAGS
+457 QLAGG

-467 NAEKIARGLESS
+467 NAEKIARGLETT

-494 EEGQLNDTIAYLQA
+494 EDGQLNDTIAYLQA
-508 QKNVMYVQAE
+508 QKNVMYVQAQ
-518 SIRNAGSQNAGSQNA
+518 SIRNAGSQNA
-533 GQQKLQAALSQ
+533 GQQKLQAALAQ
-544 LAQSSSQLSQ
+544 LAQSSSALSQ

-569 MNQSKAKLV
+569 MNQSKSKLV

-590 MGGALNGADGL
+590 MGGALNGAEGL

-619 GGSQTLKEGTL
+619 GGSQSLKEGTL

-653 VEGSSKLSGGLQE
+653 VEGSKKLSGGLQE

-698 LGKLDSS
+698 LGQLDSS

-712 SDELS
+712 SDKLS

-768 DDNFETKSR
+768 DNNFETKSR
-777 IVEKIK
+777 IIEKIK

>member
-125 SELDGK
+125 SELEGK

-141 KNNRYENKTIDG
+141 KNNRYEAKTIDG
-153 QSKNVYS
+153 QSRNVYS

-202 KQNLSGI
+202 KQNLSKI

-341 YNGVSDYTA
+341 YNGISDYTA

-457 QLAGS
+457 QLAGGAETS
-462 ADGSA
+462 ASV
-467 NAEKIARGLESS
+467 EKIARGLESS

-494 EEGQLNDTIAYLQA
+494 DEGQLNDTIAYLQA

-518 SIRNAGSQNAGSQNA
+518 SIRNAGSQNAG
-533 GQQKLQAALSQ
+533 QQKLQAALAQ
-544 LAQSSSQLSQ
+544 LAQSSSALSQ

-590 MGGALNGADGL
+590 MGGALNGAEGL

-630 QNEQAMAMLLNGMEE
+630 QNEKAMAMLLNGMEE

-712 SDELS
+712 SDELA

-768 DDNFETKSR
+768 DNNFETKSR

>member
-10 ALSLVSSMTFA
+10 ALSLISSMTFA

-91 DENKKDIYYKGDTD
+91 DENKKDVYYKGDTD

-125 SELDGK
+125 SELEGK

-141 KNNRYENKTIDG
+141 KNNRYEAKTIDG
-153 QSKNVYS
+153 QSRNVYS

-177 ITSDDI
+177 VTSDDI

-202 KQNLSGI
+202 KQNLTGI

-298 LHNGSQKLASSTQQM
+298 LHSGSQKLASSTQQM

-341 YNGVSDYTA
+341 YNGISDYTA

-444 SSAQFNEKLQQVA
+444 SSAQFNEKLQQVT
-457 QLAGS
+457 QLAGGAETS
-462 ADGSA
+462 AS
-467 NAEKIARGLESS
+467 AEKIARGLESS

-486 IQQLQAKN
+486 IQQLQANN

-518 SIRNAGSQNAGSQNA
+518 SIRNAGSQNAG
-533 GQQKLQAALSQ
+533 QQKLQAALNE
-544 LAQSSSQLSQ
+544 LAQSSSALSQ

-630 QNEQAMAMLLNGMEE
+630 QNEKAMAMLLNGMEE

-712 SDELS
+712 SDELA

-768 DDNFETKSR
+768 DNNFETKSR

>member
-91 DENKKDIYYKGDTD
+91 DENKKDVYYKGDTD

-125 SELDGK
+125 SELEGK

-141 KNNRYENKTIDG
+141 KNNRYEAKTIDG
-153 QSKNVYS
+153 QSRNVYS

-177 ITSDDI
+177 VTSDDI

-202 KQNLSGI
+202 KQNLTGI
-209 VEDKEL
+209 VEDKNL
-215 DNFKDEVSV
+215 DKFKDEVSV

-298 LHNGSQKLASSTQQM
+298 LHSGSQKLASSTQQM

-341 YNGVSDYTA
+341 YNGISDYTA
-350 AVGKIKEN
+350 AVAKIKEN
-358 TAKIKEGSEKL
+358 TAKIKAGSEKL

-457 QLAGS
+457 QLAGGAETS
-462 ADGSA
+462 AS
-467 NAEKIARGLESS
+467 AEKIARGLESS

-486 IQQLQAKN
+486 IQQLQANN

-518 SIRNAGSQNAGSQNA
+518 SIRNAGSQNAG
-533 GQQKLQAALSQ
+533 QQKLQAALAQ
-544 LAQSSSQLSQ
+544 LAQSSSALSQ

-578 DSSNQLSQGLGQ
+578 DSSNQLSKGLGQ
-590 MGGALNGADGL
+590 MGGSLNGVDGL

-630 QNEQAMAMLLNGMEE
+630 QNEKAMAMLLNGMEE

-712 SDELS
+712 SDELA

-768 DDNFETKSR
+768 DNNFETKSR